1 MKYIVAVSGG
11 VDSVVLLDALWR
23 TRRQE
28 LVVAHFDH
36 GIRDESAEDAKFV
49 AALARRY
56 GVPFETRREELGAQA
71 SEEFA
76 RQRRYEFLFDVAKK
90 YNGQVVTAHHQDDM
104 IETMALNVS
113 RGTRWRGVAGMSDE
127 RVLRP
132 MIWQTKQEVYEYAL
146 RRRLEWR
153 EDETNQSDQYARN
166 RIRRQLGR
174 WLSDE
179 QRAKLADLWREQR
192 ALRQQIE
199 QATAEFAQ
207 QMTSRYFLI
216 TIPLPVAEEL
226 LYEYILKQTGTSL
239 LRAQLERLVVAV
251 RTGRAGTIWHIAPRV
266 RVKLTQKTVT
276 IERVD

>member
-1 MKYIVAVSGG
+1 
-11 VDSVVLLDALWR
+11 
-23 TRRQE
+23 
-28 LVVAHFDH
+28 
-36 GIRDESAEDAKFV
+36 
-49 AALARRY
+49 
-56 GVPFETRREELGAQA
+56 
-71 SEEFA
+71 
-76 RQRRYEFLFDVAKK
+76 LFDVAKK

-166 RIRRQLGR
+166 RIRRQ
-174 WLSDE
+174 
-179 QRAKLADLWREQR
+179 LWREQR